1 MAASPCAALSNEVAN
16 AVQKGAAISVDY
28 RKRALVEV

>member
-1 MAASPCAALSNEVAN
+1 LCGLSNEVAN
-16 AVQKGAAISVDY
+16 TVQKGAAISVDY